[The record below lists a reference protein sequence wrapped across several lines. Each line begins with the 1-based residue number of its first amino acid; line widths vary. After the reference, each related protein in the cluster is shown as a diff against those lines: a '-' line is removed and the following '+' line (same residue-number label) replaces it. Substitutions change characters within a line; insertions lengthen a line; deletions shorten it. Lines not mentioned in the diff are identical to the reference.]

1 MERSFFSNSKFASLP
16 FLALFLCVQFMNPL
30 FTSGSAFAADVY
42 AVAPEVGVV
51 EKIDTAG
58 QKAWGYGQPDEQV
71 VGRRLVFNLYFTD
84 IRENSHVG
92 FANDA
97 PFSAAA
103 RARLREVLIYMGET
117 LNEWGTLDVLVKRS
131 EMDGGGFSA
140 YAGTYYTASAGFQEG
155 AALYRLRHWAKQS
168 PGVPDM
174 FLMVD
179 FGNIYNFS
187 TDAPGPFQEDFAS
200 LLLRV
205 LTHGLGFVSLI
216 GETGES
222 IIEPNVYS
230 AWDRHLVRGDGLAL
244 IAGRAPAFQGQ
255 AEDLT
260 GGDLWF
266 NGSRAFRL
274 YGQGVKPRVHA
285 PSRFRAGESLSH
297 WAPGAIEGGAVME
310 AVTPL
315 GSVRREWSAVD
326 IGALADIGYMR
337 ISDDITGGW
346 EGGMGCAGNGAMDAW
361 TSFQN
366 ALHEILLTL
375 GLFMVMAGRRFL
387 NAGRK
392 SKIGV
397 AS

>member
-1 MERSFFSNSKFASLP
+1 MSCLL
-16 FLALFLCVQFMNPL
+16 LAPG
-30 FTSGSAFAADVY
+30 TAWAADVY
-42 AVAPEVGVV
+42 AVAPEAGLV
-51 EKIDTAG
+51 EKIDVNA
-58 QKAWGYGQPDEQV
+58 QKAWPFGSPDEQV
-71 VGRRLVFNLYFTD
+71 VGRRLAFNLYFTD

-92 FANDA
+92 FADDA

-179 FGNIYNFS
+179 FGNNYNFS
-187 TDAPGPFQEDFAS
+187 SEAPGPLQEDFAS

-205 LTHGLGFVSLI
+205 MTHGLGFVSLI
-216 GETGES
+216 GETGDS
-222 IIEPNVYS
+222 IIAPNVYTT
-230 AWDRHLVRGDGLAL
+230 WDRYLVRGDGLAL
-244 IAGRAPAFQGQ
+244 LAGRAPAFQGRVS
-255 AEDLT
+255 DLT
-260 GGDLWF
+260 CGDLWF
-266 NGSRAFRL
+266 NGPHAFRL
-274 YGQGVKPRVHA
+274 YLNGAKPPVHA

-297 WAPGAIEGGAVME
+297 WAPGEIQGGAVME

-315 GSVRREWSAVD
+315 GSVRRVWSAVD

-337 ISDDITGGW
+337 ISDDLTGAW

-375 GLFMVMAGRRFL
+375 GLFMVMAGHRFL
-387 NAGRK
+387 KAGRK
-392 SKIGV
+392 TV
-397 AS
+397 RE